1 MTGGRRDTVDA
12 RRWQRAVAV
21 KSGQRCLRNARPGF
35 CEKVGGRMDDQELAG
50 IARDSCP
57 HCGQRVK
64 VAAWKLIPS
73 SYGNATVTCAACGK
87 ESQVAGRTRIGATLA
102 GTGGMIVGMWGYY
115 LIVDRH
121 ASLTAALC
129 GFVVAAYAAGRLTMR
144 LDPPEFAD

>member
-1 MTGGRRDTVDA
+1 
-12 RRWQRAVAV
+12 
-21 KSGQRCLRNARPGF
+21 
-35 CEKVGGRMDDQELAG
+35 MDDQELAG

-87 ESQVAGRTRIGATLA
+87 ESQVAGRTRIGATLV
-102 GTGGMIVGMWGYY
+102 GTGGMVIGMWTYY
-115 LIVDRH
+115 LIFDH
-121 ASLTAALC
+121 QASLPAAIF
-129 GFVVAAYAAGRLTMR
+129 GFVVAAYVAGRLTMR